1 MRTGPFSQ
9 KAVIE
14 KLNACFVPVYLSQE
28 ELGEDGDALATDE
41 QDYRRMIRAAG
52 ERGLSTGTVHAFV
65 LAPDRQPL
73 DSLHV
78 AEAAKTKTL
87 LAMLDRAIATL
98 KIEAGKPLAAPRPQ
112 SCAPDC
118 QRGSLVLHLTSR
130 PLSGGGSWDGI
141 SENWIVYKPSE
152 LALLLPP
159 DKPIVVGMT
168 WKIDEKL
175 ATRLLTHF
183 YPVTENNDVTKNQ
196 ILEQS
201 LTGRVLSIDGNRVL
215 ARLDGRLKMR
225 HNFYYKD
232 EGNTVEATLV
242 GYIEFESGERPQ
254 IKSLKLAT
262 RQATYGGGE
271 FGVAVTNTA
280 ASTE

>member
-9 KAVIE
+9 TPVIE

-28 ELGEDGDALATDE
+28 DLAAEGAALASDK
-41 QDYRRMIRAAG
+41 QAYQKMIREAAG
-52 ERGLSTGTVHAFV
+52 KGLSTGTVHAFV
-65 LAPDRQPL
+65 LAPDGQPL

-87 LAMLDRAIATL
+87 LAMLDRTIARL
-98 KIEAGKPLAAPRPQ
+98 KLEAGKPLVTPKPQ

-118 QRGSLVLHLTSR
+118 ERGSLVLHLTSR
-130 PLSGGGSWDGI
+130 PLAGGGSWDGI
-141 SENWIVYKPSE
+141 SENWIVYEPGEIGGLLSPGKP
-152 LALLLPP
+152 A
-159 DKPIVVGMT
+159 VGMT

-175 ATRLLTHF
+175 ATRLLTHV
-183 YPVTENNDVTKNQ
+183 YPVTENNDVTKNR

-201 LTGRVLSIDGNRVL
+201 LTGRVLSVDGNRVV

-225 HNFYYKD
+225 HNFYHKD
-232 EGNTVEATLV
+232 DGNTVEATLA
-242 GYIEFESGERPQ
+242 GYIEFTPGERPR

-262 RQATYGGGE
+262 QKATYGGGE
-271 FGVAVTNTA
+271 FGVAVTQASA
-280 ASTE
+280 ASR